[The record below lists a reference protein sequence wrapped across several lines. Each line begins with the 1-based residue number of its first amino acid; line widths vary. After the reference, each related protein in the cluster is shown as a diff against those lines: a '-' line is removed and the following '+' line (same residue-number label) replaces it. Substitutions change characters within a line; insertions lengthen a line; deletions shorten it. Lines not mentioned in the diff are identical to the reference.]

1 MSIASRY
8 SGICATCEE
17 RFPEGT
23 AITKDD
29 DAGTWS
35 HADCPE
41 PQDDYDVRFGI
52 CSECF
57 TTIAA
62 NGACNCDE

>member
-1 MSIASRY
+1 MSIEARY
-8 SGICATCEE
+8 GGICGTCDE

-23 AITKDD
+23 PIAQDKS
-29 DAGTWS
+29 GTWS
-35 HADCPE
+35 HATCPE
-41 PQDDYDVRFGI
+41 PTDDYDVRFGI

-62 NGACNCDE
+62 NGACNCDD